1 MNKIIYLLLLTV
13 VGCQS
18 SIKNEN
24 PSVIIEEGVDTSS
37 ISKID
42 SLEAEINLNT
52 PKEFKDYLG
61 YWVGEFRPNII
72 EDKLQKEIIINEG
85 TYWYWSRKNKI
96 TISIDYIND
105 SIVIGH
111 SVVAGNERPF
121 EGTVIDE
128 NGIIN
133 IVAKEPGDD
142 KYDGKFTFQFI
153 NKKLEGTWEAF
164 KNIDIKKREYSL
176 EKKEYHYNQDQMLLV
191 DGPDYFIDWDK
202 YKVEIET
209 YGDGEDMEEYEN
221 YQFATTTDKIYD
233 INASNT
239 KLKKED
245 VENLSKGDL
254 KIIRNTIYARHGYSF
269 KNRPMRVFFDAQDWY
284 IPTTA
289 DIKADFTK
297 IEKDNI
303 DLLLKYEK
311 NAEEYYDS
319 FGR

>member
-1 MNKIIYLLLLTV
+1 MMKKILYLLLLTV

-37 ISKID
+37 NSKID
-42 SLEAEINLNT
+42 SLDVEVNLKT

-61 YWVGEFRPNII
+61 YWVGYFIPNLT
-72 EDKLQKEIIINEG
+72 EDKLWSKQITDG
-85 TYWYWSRKNKI
+85 VYWTRENKI

-121 EGTVIDE
+121 EGTVKDE

-142 KYDGKFTFQFI
+142 KYDGEFTFQFI
-153 NKKLEGTWEAF
+153 NEKLEGTWEAF

-176 EKKEYHYNQDQMLLV
+176 EKREYHYYPDQMLSSNA
-191 DGPDYFIDWDK
+191 DIFIDWENFK
-202 YKVEIET
+202 KEIIT
-209 YGDGEDMEEYEN
+209 FEDEDEVDSWE
-221 YQFATTTDKIYD
+221 QFEFAMSTRQIYD

>member
-1 MNKIIYLLLLTV
+1 M
-13 VGCQS
+13 
-18 SIKNEN
+18 
-24 PSVIIEEGVDTSS
+24 
-37 ISKID
+37 
-42 SLEAEINLNT
+42 
-52 PKEFKDYLG
+52 
-61 YWVGEFRPNII
+61 GEFRPNII
-72 EDKLQKEIIINEG
+72 ENKLQKEIIINEG
-85 TYWYWSRKNKI
+85 YWYWSRENKI

-105 SIVIGH
+105 SIVIRH

-153 NKKLEGTWEAF
+153 NDKLEGRWEAY
-164 KNIDIKKREYSL
+164 KNINIKKRKYSL
-176 EKKEYHYNQDQMLLV
+176 NKRDYNYNPNQMLLV

-269 KNRPMRVFFDAQDWY
+269 KNRPKRVFFDAQDWY

-289 DIKADFTK
+289 DIKVDFTK